1 MTTMTISIPET
12 TRKFVEAQAK
22 QEGFASVDEYLVSVL
37 RQVQLREA
45 KRKLEAKLI
54 EGLESGPAVPVTPE
68 FWTELERE
76 VFEQLETERRGR

>member
-12 TRKFVEAQAK
+12 TREFVEAQAK
-22 QEGFASVDEYLVSVL
+22 QEGFASVDEYLASVL

-54 EGLESGPAVPVTPE
+54 EGLESGPGVPVTPE

-76 VFEQLETERRGR
+76 VFERLETERRGR